1 MIVLEVVGGLNIFD
15 GDVDEF
21 VLKKLLFE
29 YWGWFEIVI
38 DEEIYKEIWVVYGGV
53 YSFYYCFIVVVI
65 EKVVDF
71 FGS

>member
-1 MIVLEVVGGLNIFD
+1 MIVLKVVGGLNIFD

-29 YWGWFEIVI
+29 YWGWFDIVI
-38 DEEIYKEIWVVYGGV
+38 DKEIYKEIWVVYGGV
-53 YSFYYCFIVVVI
+53 YSFYYYFIVVVI

>member
-29 YWGWFEIVI
+29 YWGWFDIVI